1 MMISLMKNMTRQM
14 ILNAFLLVIWVSK
27 VSGYC
32 AGLGANPGF
41 RGPPIVEQVSMTSV
55 QVSWSGLVT
64 RSECA
69 DQYIVKSWLARN
81 PNDYQMS
88 DLLPTTQLSFI
99 VTDLV
104 PNQDY
109 VFQAIARED
118 KGILGKEWNRSD
130 KTYFR
135 TTSYNPT
142 VTPDS
147 DGGDSSNRGNKYQ
160 SGGSTSVYSPQYKL
174 GGGTD
179 IGVFTLAG
187 IVIGSLLAV
196 LIVVGGVW
204 NIIKLNRDK
213 RHKSGE
219 SESGD
224 SSDSDSLDLDLEN
237 TDIQSRIDA
246 HSRPPSRARSYRS
259 RRRSPMSVRTGRTWS
274 PSPPESLPDDSDRC

>member
-160 SGGSTSVYSPQYKL
+160 SGGSTSVYICVQSPVQTRRWDGHWSFHSSRNRHRIL
-174 GGGTD
+174 ACCFD
-179 IGVFTLAG
+179 CCWRGVEYYQAQQRQET
-187 IVIGSLLAV
+187 
-196 LIVVGGVW
+196 
-204 NIIKLNRDK
+204 
-213 RHKSGE
+213 
-219 SESGD
+219 
-224 SSDSDSLDLDLEN
+224 
-237 TDIQSRIDA
+237 
-246 HSRPPSRARSYRS
+246 
-259 RRRSPMSVRTGRTWS
+259 
-274 PSPPESLPDDSDRC
+274 

>member
-1 MMISLMKNMTRQM
+1 MISFMTKMTRH
-14 ILNAFLLVIWVSK
+14 LVLSLFLLAFWVSI

-55 QVSWSGLVT
+55 RVSWSGLVT

-142 VTPDS
+142 VTPERKEVE
-147 DGGDSSNRGNKYQ
+147 SSFSGNKDGS
-160 SGGSTSVYSPQYKL
+160 SGSSSVYSPQYKL
-174 GGGTD
+174 GGGTG
-179 IGVFTLAG
+179 IGVFSLAG
-187 IVIGSLLAV
+187 IVIGSLLGV
-196 LIVVGGVW
+196 LIVVGGLW

-213 RHKSGE
+213 RHKSGD

-224 SSDSDSLDLDLEN
+224 SSDSDSLDLDLAN
-237 TDIQSRIDA
+237 TDMQSRIDA
-246 HSRPPSRARSYRS
+246 QSRPPSRARSYRS
-259 RRRSPMSVRTGRTWS
+259 RRRSPMSVRTARTWS